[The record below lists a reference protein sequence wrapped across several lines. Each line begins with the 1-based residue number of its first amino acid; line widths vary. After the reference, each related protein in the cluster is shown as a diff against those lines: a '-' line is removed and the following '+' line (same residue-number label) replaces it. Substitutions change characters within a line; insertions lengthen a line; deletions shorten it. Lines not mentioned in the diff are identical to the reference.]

1 MNNQVTIKS
10 LGAAETVTGS
20 KHLLTTPEITIL
32 VDCGL
37 FQGLKTLRNKNWEI
51 LPVDAT
57 QIDALLLTH
66 AHLDHCGYIPLLVK
80 KGFKGKIYMTAPTRD
95 LTEIILR
102 DSAKIQEEEAQFA
115 NDQGY
120 SKHTPALPLYTTD
133 DVERALPLFV
143 EVEHSQVVQLSDSV
157 SFQFRKNGH
166 ILGSCSIQMSC
177 YDKKI
182 VFSGDIGRNNSRFLL
197 PPAALDGAD
206 YVVMESTYGD
216 RLHPDTDPLD
226 QLAKVIND
234 ATEDHGAVI
243 IPSFA
248 VGRAQEIMH
257 LINLLKKEGRIST
270 WIPVFLDSPMAA
282 NATDILCK
290 YPKWHKLS
298 KEECDSVCHDVII
311 NRDFHNT
318 RNIIEKKG
326 AKIIISASG
335 MLTGG
340 RILEYMKSLA
350 PVKKNTV
357 LLIGYQAEGTRGRA
371 LQNNAHELKI
381 RGTYVPVRCKV
392 VEITGLSGHADQKEL
407 LLWLKQFEKRPP
419 QIFLVHG
426 EPSSQQAFKLKIE
439 YEFKWKVKIPKENEE
454 SVLFEVKASAHA

>member
-1 MNNQVTIKS
+1 MNNQITIKS
-10 LGAAETVTGS
+10 LGAAGTVTGS
-20 KHLLTTPEITIL
+20 KHLLATPEVTVLI
-32 VDCGL
+32 DCGL
-37 FQGLKTLRNKNWEI
+37 FQGLKTLRNKNREA
-51 LPVDAT
+51 LPVYAAK
-57 QIDALLLTH
+57 IDVLLLTH

-80 KGFKGKIYMTAPTRD
+80 NGFTGKIYVTAPTMD

-115 NDQGY
+115 NEGGY
-120 SKHTPALPLYTTD
+120 SKHKPALPLYTTE
-133 DVERALPLFV
+133 DVERALPRFV
-143 EVEHSQVVQLSDSV
+143 IVEHSEVVQLSNNV

-166 ILGSCSIQMSC
+166 ILGSCSIQMTC
-177 YDKKI
+177 YDKQI

-197 PPAALDGAD
+197 PPAALEGAD
-206 YVVMESTYGD
+206 YVIMESTYGD
-216 RLHPDTDPLD
+216 RLHPDMDPLD
-226 QLAKVIND
+226 QLAKVINE
-234 ATEDHGAVI
+234 AIEDHGAVI

-257 LINLLKKEGRIST
+257 LINLLKKEGTIPS

-290 YPKWHKLS
+290 YPKWHKLT
-298 KEECDSVCHDVII
+298 KEECNSVCNDVVI

-326 AKIIISASG
+326 PKIIISASG

-340 RILEYMKSLA
+340 RILEYMKFLA

-381 RGTYVPVRCKV
+381 RGAYVPIRCKV

-407 LLWLKQFEKRPP
+407 LLWLKQFEKRPT
-419 QIFLVHG
+419 QVFLVHG
-426 EPSSQQAFKLKIE
+426 EPASQAAFKLKIE

-454 SVLFEVKASAHA
+454 SVLFEIKEPAHA